1 MLMTISNE
9 DLDKKMDRL
18 HKETMKVVDS
28 IKIQVDV
35 LEDNYNIHVAVG
47 KALTKQ
53 KNKGDLSMAQ
63 KLGVLFSVTSII
75 LVITGLFF
83 SQW

>member
-1 MLMTISNE
+1 MTISNE
-9 DLDKKMDRL
+9 DLDKKMDLL

-28 IKIQVDV
+28 IKKQVDI

-53 KNKGDLSMAQ
+53 KKEGTLTLPQKIGVYLSFTA
-63 KLGVLFSVTSII
+63 VTLTLIGI
-75 LVITGLFF
+75 FF
-83 SQW
+83 SRN